1 VSAVI
6 LPYKKNTTTGK
17 PYLNL
22 GVDLWFD
29 GFDPNNQSKK
39 NRGSVYI
46 RTVTFAPSRSF
57 RNNLQNT
64 YPLAIGPDKC
74 DRSIIDKHVREGLA
88 RVSGRNA
95 DGKRPTFYCAAVGA
109 EVEVHAL
116 LLSKLADQPERRK
129 TLGLAGGNS
138 TYHCRFGTVLD
149 LNQVAASVRPCQ
161 ACQQKMYDGD
171 RNFDKVHCE
180 NCTQWNM
187 EGKHPLLKFDVPK
200 DYPEESLTD
209 EEKLSMKLSPRKI
222 SMSRLRFSI
231 CQAGKRLVE
240 KHGTKLKPEAS

>member
-1 VSAVI
+1 M
-6 LPYKKNTTTGK
+6 
-17 PYLNL
+17 
-22 GVDLWFD
+22 
-29 GFDPNNQSKK
+29 
-39 NRGSVYI
+39 
-46 RTVTFAPSRSF
+46 
-57 RNNLQNT
+57 
-64 YPLAIGPDKC
+64 
-74 DRSIIDKHVREGLA
+74 
-88 RVSGRNA
+88 
-95 DGKRPTFYCAAVGA
+95 
-109 EVEVHAL
+109 
-116 LLSKLADQPERRK
+116 
-129 TLGLAGGNS
+129 
-138 TYHCRFGTVLD
+138 LD

-240 KHGTKLKPEAS
+240 KTWNEAQTRSFMKIEGINEEWANKIVLFSHYLQMTFSENDYDGLDLTEEEKEWAEEQLLDATNPGFKMPEVWHDAST